1 LQKIHCR
8 DDSEDEIMG
17 DGRVNLGGINPTKP
31 GEGVHQEYSNGAQH
45 VHVSS
50 DVTKT
55 TYDNEIYELLNA
67 VATSATVTSNIWIS
81 TRDLVDG
88 LLHFE
93 TSAAQ
98 TGNITAY
105 YSFDG
110 ISAINSETVKALSGG
125 AAEQHALGFSDF
137 DTGSDAAG
145 FTRNIKMYPFVT
157 FGLASGA
164 GTGTITSLATVIRR
178 G

>member
-1 LQKIHCR
+1 MTAQLGFEPGKHKDGIVPVSVKS
-8 DDSEDEIMG
+8 DD
-17 DGRVNLGGINPTKP
+17 TK
-31 GEGVHQEYSNGAQH
+31 
-45 VHVSS
+45 
-50 DVTKT
+50 VTCS
-55 TYDNEIYELLNA
+55 NEIVELLNA
-67 VATSATVTSNIWIS
+67 VATGATVTSSVWIS

-110 ISAINSETVKALSGG
+110 VAAINSETIKALAGG

-137 DTGSDAAG
+137 DAGADAVG

-164 GTGTITSLATVIRR
+164 GTGTITAMAKVVRR